1 MSKTIYRAEERGF
14 ANHGWLKTHHV
25 FSFAN
30 YYDEERMGFG
40 LLRVF
45 NDDFVEPGMGFGTH
59 PHDNMEIISI
69 PLEGIMA
76 HKDSQGNEVTIKP
89 GDIQI
94 MSAGSGLTHS
104 EYNYSR
110 EQKLNFLQLWVFPD
124 RYDTRPGY
132 LQKSFPYPQND
143 LVLIISPGGAE
154 NSLPIKQNA
163 FFYLGKFNKGASRTY
178 QRISDSNGIFIFV
191 IEGKLEVEN
200 ESLHRRDAIGIED
213 MDQIRIRISEDAFL
227 LLAEIPMKN

>member
-14 ANHGWLKTHHV
+14 ANHGWLKTHHI

-40 LLRVF
+40 MLRVL

-143 LVLIISPGGAE
+143 LVLIVSPGGSE

-163 FFYLGKFNKGASRTY
+163 FFYLGKFKKGASRTY

-191 IEGKLEVEN
+191 IEGKFDVEN

-213 MDQIRIRISEDAFL
+213 MDQIGIRIEEDAFL
-227 LLAEIPMKN
+227 LLAEVPMKN